1 MVTVAGANGAS
12 NAVFVSLVAL
22 ATLNPHADVYATL
35 MVSPAAAAAFEV
47 YTTTIVCEPIEPES
61 KTPVE
66 PTVPSAGND
75 HNQPVAAPAV
85 VVAATNA
92 DAV

>member
-47 YTTTIVCEPIEPES
+47 YVITIVCAFTFPES
-61 KTPVE
+61 SVPVE

-75 HNQPVAAPAV
+75 QNQPVAAPDV
-85 VVAATNA
+85 VVAATKA
-92 DAV
+92 EAV